1 MAEFFDVEGIPV
13 SLGNVPGVGLG
24 IAAWDVTPPRTFDPE
39 SARRNGT
46 PISEADFIQML
57 SPEVLLWFVSRVGLA
72 PREKEAT

>member
-13 SLGNVPGVGLG
+13 SLGARTAGLYS
-24 IAAWDVTPPRTFDPE
+24 AAWDVTPPRTFDPE